1 MEVTPL
7 GIEGSW
13 LAQSPL
19 LSDNRGYFREWFNLN
34 QFEEATGRSM
44 NFEQA
49 NVSQSVKG
57 AVRGIH
63 YSIAERG
70 QAKWITCVNGSIRDF
85 IVDLRS
91 SSQTFGMWISVEL
104 NAECGSAILI
114 SEGLGHA
121 FLSLEENT
129 TVVYLCS
136 TAFSPKDEFGINP
149 MDPDIAIDWGPVNSE
164 LILSEKDRLAPTLQQ
179 RLIDGK
185 LPS

>member
-13 LAQSPL
+13 FAHSPL
-19 LSDNRGYFREWFNLN
+19 FSDSRGYFREWFN
-34 QFEEATGRSM
+34 QKQIKEVTGRSM
-44 NFEQA
+44 NFAQA
-49 NVSQSVKG
+49 NISQSVKG
-57 AVRGIH
+57 AVRGVH
-63 YSIAERG
+63 YSIAECG
-70 QAKWITCVNGSIRDF
+70 QAKWVTCSNGSIRDF

-91 SSQTFGMWISVEL
+91 SSQTFGTWITVEL
-104 NAECGSAILI
+104 SAESGNAVLI

-121 FLSLEENT
+121 FLSLEDNT

-136 TAFSPKDEFGINP
+136 TAYSPKNEFGINP
-149 MDPDIAIDWGPVNSE
+149 LDHDIAIDWGTNHSE

-179 RLIDGK
+179 RIIDGK